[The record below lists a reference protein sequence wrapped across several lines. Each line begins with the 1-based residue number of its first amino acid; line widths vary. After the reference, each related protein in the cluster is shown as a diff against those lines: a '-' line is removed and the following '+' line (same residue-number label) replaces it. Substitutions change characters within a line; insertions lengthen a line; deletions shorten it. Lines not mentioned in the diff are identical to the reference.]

1 MSTIKWETAD
11 QMMNVLAFAYATS
24 AAGVNIPIDTNE
36 AIEFAQEMFVK
47 YCEAVGITDVEM
59 EEDD

>member
-11 QMMNVLAFAYATS
+11 QMMNVLAFAYAVS
-24 AAGVNIPIDTNE
+24 AAGANLPVDANE
-36 AIEFAQEMFVK
+36 AIEFAQEMFRK

-59 EEDD
+59 EEE